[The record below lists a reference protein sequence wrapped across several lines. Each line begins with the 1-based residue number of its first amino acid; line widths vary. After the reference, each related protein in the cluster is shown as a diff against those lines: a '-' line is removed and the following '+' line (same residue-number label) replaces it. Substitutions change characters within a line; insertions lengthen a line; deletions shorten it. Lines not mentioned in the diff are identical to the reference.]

1 MMGNANEKTQSS
13 KVKARQCSL
22 IKERASLL
30 ILPDDLYVALNQCE
44 VEYKLVL
51 SVTLLSDLRNET
63 VTNLVSLLTNDIQ
76 SFQGT
81 TKRCFRISL
90 PNSVK
95 SNTSKTGWSEGSLQI
110 SSPLLSQYCSQVV
123 LGKLCLP
130 IPMELPCLENGSWQY
145 SAWGFRVIRVPE
157 DHELQGQLLTFW
169 NLEITAELGSV

>member
-1 MMGNANEKTQSS
+1 MVLFTLLLWWMGNANEKTQSS

-51 SVTLLSDLRNET
+51 SVTVLSDLRNET

-81 TKRCFRISL
+81 IKRFFRISL

-110 SSPLLSQYCSQVV
+110 SSPLLSQYCSQSSA
-123 LGKLCLP
+123 CLYP
-130 IPMELPCLENGSWQY
+130 WSCPAWRMAAGNTLPGASE
-145 SAWGFRVIRVPE
+145 
-157 DHELQGQLLTFW
+157 
-169 NLEITAELGSV
+169 